1 MANLA
6 QNNGTNNTETQNNKP
21 RIFLTD
27 YASYNNGTQFQFGH
41 WVDLTDFADT
51 SELMEYIT
59 NHFEECDEKS
69 PLGSPREE
77 IMITDFENFPKSLY
91 SESMNKSDF
100 EEVYKYIEIDYEN
113 LSDNEKVSLWNEYCS
128 EESIDGEIFVND
140 EEFFEM
146 FFVNDVI
153 KAVQATQYGKYNY
166 SDEYVVFNGYG
177 NLDSF
182 NNPMHQIDETELIK
196 WLIEN
201 K

>member
-1 MANLA
+1 MTNLA
-6 QNNGTNNTETQNNKP
+6 QNNETNNTETQNNKP

-41 WVDLTDFADT
+41 WVDLTDFADA
-51 SELMEYIT
+51 SELIAYIT
-59 NHFEECDEKS
+59 NHFKECDEKS
-69 PLGSPREE
+69 PLDSPREE

-113 LSDNEKVSLWNEYCS
+113 LSDNEKVSLWNEYCTA
-128 EESIDGEIFVND
+128 ESIDGEIFVND
-140 EEFFEM
+140 EEFFKM